1 MAFKLSRLAHNNHVP
16 NARVGELFSLKR
28 IDKRVERLMLKSK
41 LFAKAALLSCTL
53 PLWVLSP
60 CAMAAAATTQPSAIT
75 RAPVALTQTALL
87 QSTVQALP
95 MQRTPL
101 PDEQPRS
108 SQQGAP
114 AYDVERQDP
123 YALEPDTQTIPKS
136 WGGDIELGFVFNRG
150 NTDATAIRTNLDLT
164 HEYNDYRNKYLV
176 QSLYQRS
183 GTIDDET
190 GEKNPKT
197 SAQKIYVVGQT
208 NYKFYRSEHMM
219 FGRASYLNDRF
230 GAFREQASFAT
241 GYANRL
247 YNNGDSYWDFETG
260 PGVAY
265 QETAAGENS
274 SGIIWFAATT
284 FNVAFNERNSFKQ
297 AFEWGASLDGKNST
311 WQSRSNLTSHLNGQ
325 WSMRLSLIVKF
336 DSDPGPFRVK
346 KDTETAATIVY
357 SF

>member
-1 MAFKLSRLAHNNHVP
+1 
-16 NARVGELFSLKR
+16 
-28 IDKRVERLMLKSK
+28 MLKSK
-41 LFAKAALLSCTL
+41 LLSKISLSCSGTTFMTL
-53 PLWVLSP
+53 STTMFTLVFSTLS
-60 CAMAAAATTQPSAIT
+60 PSAIASSANQASAST
-75 RAPVALTQTALL
+75 GVVPVAITQTAML

-101 PDEQPRS
+101 PDEQPLS

-114 AYDVERQDP
+114 TYDVERQDP
-123 YALEPDTQTIPKS
+123 YALQAEPDANATPKI

-150 NTDATAIRTNLDLT
+150 NTDATAIRTNLDLM

-197 SAQKIYVVGQT
+197 SAQKIYLVGQT
-208 NYKFYRSEHMM
+208 NYKFYRSEHSM

-247 YNNGDSYWDFETG
+247 YRNGDSYWDFETG

-297 AFEWGASLDGKNST
+297 AFEWSASLDGKNST